1 MEIRD
6 NLNKEQRSA
15 VEHTD
20 GPLLIIA
27 GAGTGKTTVIAQRVA
42 WLIEQ
47 KLAKPDE
54 ILALTFTD
62 KAAEEME
69 ERVDRLLPY
78 GYVDLWVSTFHAF
91 GERILRDHAIDIG
104 LDAQFKILQGADQWL
119 LLRDHL
125 NELELDYYRPLGKP
139 TSFLHALV
147 SHFSR
152 LKDENIAPKE
162 YLAYAKGLARQT
174 KSSSRTELSS
184 GGISKTTVASGDP
197 STLLGV
203 TDSES
208 LDSPSTRLGSLG
220 NPSGEAERINE
231 AARSYEKY
239 EQLLRQGGHLDFG
252 DLIIQT
258 LRLFTERKAV
268 LKKFQ
273 DKFKYILVDE
283 FQDTNM
289 AQYDLV
295 RLLSAPKNNITVCG
309 DDDQS
314 IYKFRGAAVSNILEF
329 KKDYPKAKE
338 VVLTE
343 NYRSTQPIL
352 DLAHSFIQLNN
363 PNRLEARLSG
373 NVTGAGREVEILP
386 LQQAR
391 GQDDS
396 VSGKMKNI
404 HPSRHPESS
413 SAREGSSSDKG
424 VMSPINKKLK
434 SQTTEKGTIEL
445 ITSAT
450 ADDEIRSII
459 AKMVEVKDKENGTWD
474 QFAILVRANNMA
486 DEIIV
491 HLNNNGIPYQFV
503 AARGL
508 FQRPEI
514 LDLISYLKLLDNYH
528 ESPAVY
534 RVLTMPV
541 FNIPMPDI
549 IDFNQLAKRKGVSL
563 FEAIKESKQTS
574 LISGKSIAKLLDMV
588 ARHSEMV
595 KEKSAGQVL
604 YEFIKETNLFDVLQ
618 KAGANEKAL
627 NISKFYKFIL
637 EFERNHE
644 DHSVHNFIQE
654 LGLLMDMGEDP
665 APAAIEEGPE
675 SVKIMTVHGAKGLEF
690 EHVFLPHLVHLRF
703 PSVERKEQI
712 MIPDDLVREVLL
724 EGDMHLEEE
733 RRLMY
738 VALTRAR
745 RNLYLSWAKDMG
757 GARAKKPSRF
767 LHETGFITK
776 EDKKAPQQELGLDF
790 VPPVDKKLPV
800 TNYRLPVPNT
810 FSFTQLQS
818 FERCPKQYRYAHI
831 LKIPTDSNPQFV
843 FGRSVHNT
851 LKAFYGKVT
860 DKSAPTEQELIEL
873 YNQHWISD
881 WYPSQVEE
889 GRRKA
894 AGREA
899 LKQFYAE
906 NKDNFRAPKY
916 LEKPFTIKVG
926 KYSLRGVID
935 RVDSLAK
942 EMTPDRGPGQGVE
955 IIDYKTGKVPKD
967 KRGLNLDQL
976 MIYAIAAREVFN
988 DNPARLTYYY
998 LEAGEQKLFD
1008 VEDKE
1013 LAKVKDKVL
1022 ATIEE
1027 IKQSDFKATPGQHV
1041 CRTCDFR
1048 FICEDRVV

>member
-1 MEIRD
+1 MDIKA
-6 NLNKEQRSA
+6 NLNAEQKAA

-27 GAGTGKTTVIAQRVA
+27 GAGTGKTTVIAQRLA

-47 KLAKPDE
+47 GLARPDE

-125 NELELDYYRPLGKP
+125 DELELEYYRPLGKP
-139 TSFLHALV
+139 TSFLHALL

-152 LKDENIAPKE
+152 LKDEDITPEQYLEYAEALVGRRKGKGRQVEMLKQVQHDNSANKKNIHPSRHPELVSGSPILPKAIE
-162 YLAYAKGLARQT
+162 R
-174 KSSSRTELSS
+174 E
-184 GGISKTTVASGDP
+184 
-197 STLLGV
+197 
-203 TDSES
+203 
-208 LDSPSTRLGSLG
+208 
-220 NPSGEAERINE
+220 EAERIHE
-231 AARSYEKY
+231 AARAYQHYER
-239 EQLLRQGGHLDFG
+239 LLRDSGHLDFG

-258 LRLFTERKAV
+258 LRLFTERQTV

-295 RLLSAPKNNITVCG
+295 RLLAAPKNNITVCG

-329 KKDYPKAKE
+329 KKDYPNARE
-338 VVLTE
+338 VVLTQ

-363 PNRLEARLSG
+363 PNRLEARLNDRDNG
-373 NVTGAGREVEILP
+373 GQVETLK
-386 LQQAR
+386 QVQ
-391 GQDDS
+391 GDS
-396 VSGKMKNI
+396 VSNESGNI
-404 HPSRHPESS
+404 HPSRHPELDS
-413 SAREGSSSDKG
+413 GSPSGPGLST
-424 VMSPINKKLK
+424 PISKKLK
-434 SQTTEKGTIEL
+434 SQTKDKGTIEL
-445 ITSAT
+445 ITAAD
-450 ADDEIRSII
+450 ADDEIRTII
-459 AKMVEVKDKENGTWD
+459 AKMAEIKERDNSTWD
-474 QFAILVRANNMA
+474 QFAILVRANSMA

-491 HLNNNGIPYQFV
+491 HLNNNAIPYQFV
-503 AARGL
+503 SARGL

-541 FNIPMPDI
+541 FAIPMPDI
-549 IDFNQLAKRKGVSL
+549 IDLNQLARRKGISL
-563 FEAIKESKQTS
+563 FEALKEKRQGTLTSGQT
-574 LISGKSIAKLLDMV
+574 IGKLLDMV
-588 ARHSEMV
+588 TRHAELV

-604 YEFIKETNLFDVLQ
+604 YEFLKDTNLFDTLQ
-618 KAGANEKAL
+618 KQGASQKAQ
-627 NISKFYKFIL
+627 NIAKFYKYIL

-654 LGLLMDMGEDP
+654 LTLLMEMGEDP
-665 APAAIEEGPE
+665 APAALEEGPE

-690 EHVFLPHLVHLRF
+690 EHVFLPRLVDRRF
-703 PSVERKEQI
+703 PSVERREQI
-712 MIPDDLVREVLL
+712 MIPDDLVREIML

-733 RRLMY
+733 RRLFY
-738 VALTRAR
+738 VAITRAR
-745 RNLYLSWAKDMG
+745 RSLYLSWAQDMG
-757 GARAKKPSRF
+757 GVRTKKPSRF
-767 LHETGFITK
+767 LHETGLITK
-776 EDKKAPQQELGLDF
+776 ETKEKPQQELALPF
-790 VPPVDKKLPV
+790 VEPPNPKSEIRNPKLPIPD
-800 TNYRLPVPNT
+800 R

-851 LKAFYGKVT
+851 LKAFY
-860 DKSAPTEQELIEL
+860 DKARPGPRAGVYVFPSLEELLEL
-873 YNQHWISD
+873 YNKHWISE
-881 WYPSQVEE
+881 WYPSKTEE
-889 GRRKA
+889 DRRKA

-899 LKQFYAE
+899 LHRFYA
-906 NKDNFRAPKY
+906 DNQNSFKAPKF

-942 EMTPDRGPGQGVE
+942 DEVE

-967 KRGLNLDQL
+967 KRGLDLDQL
-976 MIYAIAAREVFN
+976 MIYAIAAREVFK
-988 DNPARLTYYY
+988 DNPVRLTYYY
-998 LEAGEQKLFD
+998 LETGERKTFD
-1008 VEDKE
+1008 VEE
-1013 LAKVKDKVL
+1013 MGLEKVKKEML

-1027 IKQSDFKATPGQHV
+1027 IKQSDFKATPSQHI
-1041 CRTCDFR
+1041 CASCDFR